1 MRAIVIEDDIDIQQ
15 QIVERL
21 KSEGFAVDSA
31 DNGDEGLYL
40 VQEYPADVAVI
51 DLGLPKMSGLEVINQ
66 IREEGN
72 KIPILILTARGR
84 WQDKVEGLD
93 AGADDY
99 LVKPFHHEEMM
110 ARIRVLIRRASG
122 WSDSR
127 IVCSPVSLDTA
138 TQRTYVDEREVD
150 LTAYEYKVL
159 EYLMMHA
166 GEVISKTVLTEHLY
180 DDETDNDS
188 NVIEVFIRRLRQK
201 LDPDES
207 SAGGAKLN
215 RSEIDQIQTDTGV
228 DGGTGRIHGA
238 DGYSAGAGRGKTR
251 LAGRGR
257 RPAITH
263 IQPARRGRSGSTG
276 SEYYSVG

>member
-15 QIVERL
+15 QIVTRL
-21 KSEGFAVDSA
+21 KAEGFAVDSA
-31 DNGDEGLYL
+31 DCGDEGLYL
-40 VQEYPADVAVI
+40 MQEYPADVAIV
-51 DLGLPKMSGLEVINQ
+51 DLGLPRMSGLEVINK
-66 IREEGN
+66 IREQGN
-72 KIPILILTARGR
+72 NVPILILTARGR

-127 IVCSPVSLDTA
+127 ILCAPLTLDTA
-138 TQRTYVDEREVD
+138 TQRTYVDDREVE

-159 EYLMMHA
+159 EYLMLHA

-180 DDETDNDS
+180 DDESDNDS

-201 LDPDES
+201 LDPDE
-207 SAGGAKLN
+207 ALKPIETL
-215 RSEIDQIQTDTGV
+215 R
-228 DGGTGRIHGA
+228 
-238 DGYSAGAGRGKTR
+238 GRGYR
-251 LAGRGR
+251 LTLKRAEQ
-257 RPAITH
+257 H
-263 IQPARRGRSGSTG
+263 
-276 SEYYSVG
+276 

>member
-15 QIVERL
+15 QIVARL

-40 VQEYPADVAVI
+40 VQEYPADVAIV
-51 DLGLPKMSGLEVINQ
+51 DLGLPKMSGLDVINR
-66 IREEGN
+66 IRPQGI
-72 KIPILILTARGR
+72 KVPILILTARGR

-122 WSDSR
+122 WSDSK
-127 IVCSPVSLDTA
+127 ILCSPVSLDTS
-138 TQRTYVDEREVD
+138 TQRTFVDDRELD

-159 EYLMMHA
+159 EYLMLHA

-180 DDETDNDS
+180 DDESDNDS

-201 LDPDES
+201 LDPEETL
-207 SAGGAKLN
+207 KPIETL
-215 RSEIDQIQTDTGV
+215 R
-228 DGGTGRIHGA
+228 
-238 DGYSAGAGRGKTR
+238 GRGYRFTLQR
-251 LAGRGR
+251 LE
-257 RPAITH
+257 PH
-263 IQPARRGRSGSTG
+263 
-276 SEYYSVG
+276 